1 MPPLRLDPTSAS
13 SPLTGLEPK
22 PKAQRRRTLTTIEAP
37 KRWVLGVSRPT
48 SNGPSPLLAL
58 RGGEL
63 LKKRD
68 LVGLFERLDALAGPG
83 VQLETAGWVDG
94 HPIRWVRLA
103 PLEAPPKLR
112 VLITAGVHGKEAA
125 GPAAAL
131 QLLESLQA
139 DPLLRRDIEWTVV
152 PVICPTGYLAGT
164 RRNGK
169 GINLN
174 RVCTKSPNAPAE
186 IKIAR
191 QILDDGHYDLSIDLH
206 ASKSAGDRGFF
217 AIHNGG
223 EDLLALAMPAFLARH
238 EVLDR
243 STELYERTSPGIFR
257 SKNEGTFKDYL
268 RQRGTERSYT
278 VEAPALAPYEKQVEG
293 LADFVRCVVAAASM
307 DPPIPPRAT
316 PFIEVLP
323 PG

>member
-1 MPPLRLDPTSAS
+1 MPPLRLDPAITPAT
-13 SPLTGLEPK
+13 SPLRVATPRAPGRRKLE
-22 PKAQRRRTLTTIEAP
+22 TVEAP
-37 KRWVLGVSRPT
+37 KTWVPGASQAT
-48 SNGPSPLLAL
+48 SLGPSDLLSL
-58 RGGEL
+58 RGGAL
-63 LKKRD
+63 LPKRD
-68 LVGLFERLDALAGPG
+68 LAGLYHRLDALAGPG
-83 VQLETAGWVDG
+83 VQLETAGLVDG

-103 PLEAPPKLR
+103 PLKAPPRLR

-131 QLLESLQA
+131 QLLESLRD

-164 RRNGK
+164 RRNGQ

-191 QILDDGHYDLSIDLH
+191 KILDDGHYDLSIDLH

-243 STELYERTSPGIFR
+243 STELYERTAPGIFR
-257 SKNEGTFKDYL
+257 SKNQGTFKDYL
-268 RQRGTERSYT
+268 RQRGTDRSYT
-278 VEAPALAPYEKQVEG
+278 VEAPALAPYAKQVEG
-293 LADFVRCVVAAASM
+293 LADFVRCVVAGL
-307 DPPIPPRAT
+307 R
-316 PFIEVLP
+316 
-323 PG
+323 

>member
-1 MPPLRLDPTSAS
+1 MPPLRSDPTSAS
-13 SPLTGLEPK
+13 SPLTALEPK
-22 PKAQRRRTLTTIEAP
+22 PNAQPRRSLATIEAP
-37 KRWVLGVSRPT
+37 KRWVLGASRPT
-48 SNGPSPLLAL
+48 TTGKSPLLAL

-68 LVGLFERLDALAGPG
+68 LAGLFARLDALAGPG
-83 VQLETAGWVDG
+83 VQLETAGLVDG

-131 QLLESLQA
+131 QLLESLLA

-164 RRNGK
+164 RRNGQ
-169 GINLN
+169 GLNLN
-174 RVCTKSPNAPAE
+174 RVCTSSPNAPAE
-186 IKIAR
+186 IKVAR
-191 QILDDGHYDLSIDLH
+191 KILDDGRYDLSIDLH

-223 EDLLALAMPAFLARH
+223 EELLAQAMPAFLTRH
-238 EVLDR
+238 QVLDH
-243 STELYERTSPGIFR
+243 STELYERTAPGIFR
-257 SKNEGTFKDYL
+257 SKNQGTFKDYL

-278 VEAPALAPYEKQVEG
+278 VEAPALAPYSKQVDG
-293 LADFVRCVVAAASM
+293 LADFVRCVVAAASLN
-307 DPPIPPRAT
+307 PPIQPRTT
-316 PFIEVLP
+316 PFSEAPP